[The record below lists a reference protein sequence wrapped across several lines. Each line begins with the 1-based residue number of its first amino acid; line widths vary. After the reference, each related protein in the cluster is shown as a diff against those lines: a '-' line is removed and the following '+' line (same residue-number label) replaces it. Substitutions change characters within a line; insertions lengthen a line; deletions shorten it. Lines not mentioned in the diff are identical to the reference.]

1 MSRLLIPSI
10 GDARRALVPLFSFLV
25 FSAGAAT
32 AQTVLYQL
40 EGQMEFDFFAT
51 SVSDAGDVDAD
62 GYDDFVVG
70 MLGYNAL
77 GSRAEVYSGRTGSL
91 LYTFSATGIG
101 GVAGAGDVNADGH
114 ADIIVGDSGF
124 AGLGIG
130 TGRALVFSG
139 KTGAL
144 LYTFT
149 GDAASD
155 YFGGSVDGAGDVNGD
170 GFDDVVVGA
179 YQPDTFNPGMGYVR
193 IFSGQDGAQ
202 LYEFTGD
209 SPGDAFGQL
218 VSGAGDVDGDGYDD
232 VIVGAPW
239 DDNNGLN
246 SGMAR
251 VFSGRTGGIL
261 HQFDGAMGDALGRSL
276 SGAGDVN
283 GDGFDDIVLG
293 LPNDDTAAPL
303 AGSVRVF
310 SGLDGS
316 PLHTFFGDF
325 NDHLGD
331 WVSGAGDV
339 NGDCFDDVIASSQ
352 KGNPSY
358 ARVYSGVDGS
368 IIYEVNGLQLYGVSG
383 VGDVNRDGKADV
395 IVSDPI
401 ADVGPGH
408 EVGIA
413 TVYSG
418 VGAPTISAYCASTV
432 NSTGRPAFASV
443 EGCTSVAAG
452 DLVLTAGPVPNLP
465 GLFYYGPD
473 QTQVPFGN
481 GFRCVGGQQVFR
493 LDVSVA
499 SGNVLTHSLDYANP
513 PAAVGQIT
521 AGSTWNFQAWFR
533 DPAAGGAFFNL
544 SDGLSVTFAP

>member
-1 MSRLLIPSI
+1 MSRLLKASI
-10 GDARRALVPLFSFLV
+10 GDARRALVPLLSFLV
-25 FSAGAAT
+25 FSAGTAS
-32 AQTVLYQL
+32 AQTVLHQL
-40 EGQMEFDFFAT
+40 EGQMEFDFFGM

-62 GYDDFVVG
+62 GHDDFVLG

-91 LYTFSATGIG
+91 LYTFGVTGIG
-101 GVAGAGDVNADGH
+101 GAAGAGDVNADGH
-114 ADIIVGDSGF
+114 ADVIVGDAGF
-124 AGLGIG
+124 AGPGIG

-155 YFGGSVDGAGDVNGD
+155 YFGGSVDGAGDVDGD
-170 GFDDVVVGA
+170 GFDDLVVGA
-179 YQPDTFNPGMGYVR
+179 YQPDSFNPGTGYVR
-193 IFSGQDGAQ
+193 IFSGQDGTQ

-209 SPGDAFGQL
+209 SPGDAFGSS

-239 DDNNGLN
+239 DDNNGMS

-261 HQFDGAMGDALGRSL
+261 YQFDGGAGDGLGRSV
-276 SGAGDVN
+276 SDAGDVN
-283 GDGFDDIVLG
+283 NDGFDDVVVG
-293 LPNDDTAAPL
+293 LPDDDTGAQL

-316 PLHTFFGDF
+316 PLHTFLGDF

-339 NGDCFDDVIASSQ
+339 NGDCFDDVIASSG

-368 IIYEVNGLQLYGVSG
+368 IIYEVNGLQLFGVSG
-383 VGDVNRDGKADV
+383 AGDVNRDGKADV
-395 IVSDPI
+395 IVADPI
-401 ADVGPGH
+401 IDVGPGH
-408 EVGIA
+408 EVGIV

-418 VGAPTISAYCASTV
+418 VGAPTISAYCLSTV
-432 NSTGRPAFASV
+432 NSTGGSASAYM
-443 EGCTSVAAG
+443 EGCTSVAAN
-452 DLVLTAGPVPNLP
+452 DLVLSAAPVPNQP
-465 GLFYYGPD
+465 GLFYYGPN

-481 GFRCVGGQQVFR
+481 GFRCVGGPQVFR

-499 SGNVLTHSLDYANP
+499 SGNVLSHSLDIANP
-513 PAAVGQIT
+513 PAASGQIT
-521 AGSTWNFQAWFR
+521 PGSTWNFQAWFR

-544 SDGLSVTFAP
+544 SDALSLTFSP